1 MDASRLML
9 GESVPRTVTAAGG
22 LYALAG
28 RITTPD
34 ILTAHFEFATCPLTW
49 RHRLW
54 GAEEYTPE
62 VSNGVFLYGE
72 KQTIFVTDDRWVVI
86 PKGKNAER
94 QVNKVEADAG
104 KLHMAEFLSAVRS
117 RESAGCPVEEGV
129 QSTTT
134 VKLAM
139 IAYDTGR
146 KIAWDAAAEQI
157 VGDSGR
163 PASSARLPLRGSI
176 RIRADPWG
184 QATVTAVPL
193 TLTINMLPWAP
204 TVS

>member
-1 MDASRLML
+1 ML
-9 GESVPRTVTAAGG
+9 GESVPRTVSAAGG

-34 ILTAHFEFATCPLTW
+34 VLTAHFEFATCPLTW

-62 VSNGVFLYGE
+62 VANGVFLYGE
-72 KQTIFVTDDRWVVI
+72 KETLFVTDDRWVVI
-86 PKGKNAER
+86 PKGKSAER
-94 QVNKVEADAG
+94 RVNQVGADAG
-104 KLHMAEFLSAVRS
+104 KLHMAEFLQAVRT
-117 RESAGCPVEEGV
+117 RQPAGCPVEEGV

-146 KIAWDAAAEQI
+146 KIAWDAAKEQP
-157 VGDSGR
+157 VGDPGA
-163 PASSARLPLRGSI
+163 ASLLQRDY
-176 RIRADPWG
+176 RAPWKHPYHG
-184 QATVTAVPL
+184 
-193 TLTINMLPWAP
+193 
-204 TVS
+204 